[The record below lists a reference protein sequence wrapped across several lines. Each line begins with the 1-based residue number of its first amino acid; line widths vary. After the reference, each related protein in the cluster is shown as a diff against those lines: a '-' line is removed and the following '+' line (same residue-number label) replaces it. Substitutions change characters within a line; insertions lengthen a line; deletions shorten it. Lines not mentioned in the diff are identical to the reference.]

1 MCIRDR
7 TITLTAKNVCIN
19 TEENVQ
25 ITAKKNIDMTVE
37 ADINSSAK
45 GNLLLQ
51 ADKDVL
57 TAAKGNVGIEAKSDI
72 NMVGKNIAVEG
83 NSKITLNGGQTQVAG
98 QQTTIQGAANKIE
111 IM

>member
-1 MCIRDR
+1 
-7 TITLTAKNVCIN
+7 
-19 TEENVQ
+19 
-25 ITAKKNIDMTVE
+25 MTVE

-83 NSKITLNGGQTQVAG
+83 NSKITLNGDRHKSPDNRRQYKELP
-98 QQTTIQGAANKIE
+98 IK
-111 IM
+111 